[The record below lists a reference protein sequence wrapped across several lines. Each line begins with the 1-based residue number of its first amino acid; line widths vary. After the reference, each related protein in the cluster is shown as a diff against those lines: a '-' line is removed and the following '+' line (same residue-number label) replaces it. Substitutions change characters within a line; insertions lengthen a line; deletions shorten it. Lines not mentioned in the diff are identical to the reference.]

1 MNGISLKRVPGAESC
16 HAGANGGGVT
26 IPFPKRK
33 VTRAVAEAELSVLE
47 RTYPHAETALEYGNP
62 FELLIAVILSAQCT
76 DARVNL
82 TTPFLFARYP
92 DAAALAAAKQEDVEG
107 IIKSCGF
114 FRMKSKN
121 IIAAAQSLVKN
132 HGGEVPSERAALEAL
147 PGVGRKTANVVMS
160 VVFEAAAF
168 AVDTHVFRVSHRLGL
183 TLGTTPRAVET
194 DVTKL
199 VPPEKWRHAHHWLI
213 LHGRAI
219 CKAPTPLCPQ
229 CPVSMC
235 PSRPIVA
242 RAFAAKL
249 KTASGRARPSA
260 PAAATRRRPKSSST
274 ARTR

>member
-1 MNGISLKRVPGAESC
+1 M
-16 HAGANGGGVT
+16 T

-33 VTRAVAEAELSVLE
+33 VTRAVAEAELEILE
-47 RTYPHAETALEYGNP
+47 ATYPHAVTELEFGNP

-92 DAAALAAAKQEDVEG
+92 DAAALAKAKQEDVEG

-114 FRMKSKN
+114 FRTKAKN
-121 IIAAAQSLVKN
+121 IIAAAGGLVER
-132 HGGEVPSERAALEAL
+132 HRGEVPRERAELEAL

-160 VVFEAAAF
+160 VAFEEAAF
-168 AVDTHVFRVSHRLGL
+168 AVDTHVFRVSHRLGF
-183 TLGTTPRAVET
+183 TLGTDPRAVEA

-199 VPPEKWRHAHHWLI
+199 VPREKWRHAHHWLI

-219 CKAPTPLCPQ
+219 CKAPTPLCGV

-235 PSRPIVA
+235 PSRPLVA
-242 RAFAAKL
+242 RALAAKA
-249 KTASGRARPSA
+249 KSASGRARPSA
-260 PAAATRRRPKSSST
+260 PAAAARHRPESSS
-274 ARTR
+274 ATRSR